1 MGETTGRPAGERRG
15 LRALAAVVVGLAAFA
30 ALAAFGGVGGSLLA
44 LSPASAEYQY
54 QTRLIVVKH
63 VVNDSGGAATAAQFT
78 MTVTAG
84 GATPS
89 TFPGAEAGTPV
100 LLNPG
105 AYSVS
110 ETGPGGYFALFSSA
124 CSGTIQ
130 LGETRT
136 CTVVNDDEQPGKVTI
151 CHRTN
156 SVTTPT
162 VTMSVR
168 QNAVDAHLRHGDVLG
183 PC

>member
-15 LRALAAVVVGLAAFA
+15 LRALAAVVISLAAFA
-30 ALAAFGGVGGSLLA
+30 ALAAFGGMGGSLLA
-44 LSPASAEYQY
+44 VSPASAEYQY

-63 VVNDSGGAATAAQFT
+63 VVNDSGGTATAAQFT
-78 MTVTAG
+78 MTVTAA

-89 TFPGAEAGTPV
+89 TFPGSEVGTPV
-100 LLNPG
+100 LLSPG

-110 ETGPGGYFALFSSA
+110 ETGPAGYFALFSSG

-151 CHRTN
+151 CHHTN
-156 SVTTPT
+156 SATNPT
-162 VTMSVR
+162 VRISVG
-168 QNAVDAHLRHGDVLG
+168 QKAVDAHLAHGDTLG